1 MAVLILE
8 KRVKKFIS
16 KLPPKPQKQIAKA
29 LLSLTN
35 NSLPHNAK
43 QLSGYNPYIR
53 LAVGE
58 YRIIY
63 KLDESKD
70 HIYVVLIGKRNDG
83 DVYKQFKQILG

>member
-1 MAVLILE
+1 MAALILE

-16 KLPPKPQKQIAKA
+16 FLPPKPQKQIAKA

-43 QLSGYNPYIR
+43 QLTGYNPYIR
-53 LAVGE
+53 IAVGE

-63 KLDESKD
+63 KVDKTND
-70 HIYVVLIGKRNDG
+70 HIYVVLINKC
-83 DVYKQFKQILG
+83 